1 MAKALMFLSFLSLVI
16 LAIGAAF
23 FSNAQL
29 FMLASINTNYQI
41 IREVLAS
48 VLFLQLITHPPRHFA
63 FRVLAGLVAV
73 TIGGWAIM
81 STYNGTMNL
90 LDTFSLI
97 ASATAIGVTALEVS
111 TASEKKRPA
120 RSTNP
125 LIA

>member
-16 LAIGAAF
+16 LAVGAAF

-29 FMLASINTNYQI
+29 FMLANISTNYQI

-48 VLFLQLITHPPRHFA
+48 VMFIQLITHPPRHVA
-63 FRVLAGLVAV
+63 FRILAGVLAVGV
-73 TIGGWAIM
+73 GGWAVM
-81 STYNGTMNL
+81 STYNGNMNL

-97 ASATAIGVTALEVS
+97 ASAAAIGVTALEVN
-111 TASEKKRPA
+111 TVTEKKRPA
-120 RSTNP
+120 QSTNP